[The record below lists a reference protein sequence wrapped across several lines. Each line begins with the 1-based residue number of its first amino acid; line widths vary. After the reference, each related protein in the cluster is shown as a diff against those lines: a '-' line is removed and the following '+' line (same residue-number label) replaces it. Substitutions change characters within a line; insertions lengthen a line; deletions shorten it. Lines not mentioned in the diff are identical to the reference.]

1 VSKELSS
8 VFEKTYEYYR
18 SGGTYD
24 ISTAENSSP
33 YLFAAGVYET
43 FVGQLDPSRYD
54 TYFQVPLQFNEAA
67 ENDPYYRLYM
77 EYEDAKAESMRILVA
92 FLTCGVLWLLT
103 VLFLMIIAGKKQ
115 EDGSIQLAKIDYLPA
130 SLHVLASGIMIALL
144 VMAGLRSVSYMVE
157 LDRNYAGANVL
168 PWKLLCAAL
177 AVLINLFLIEW
188 GSSLVRQIRGHGFVK
203 NSLTYN
209 LFSKD
214 GRCRTLSSKFVSY
227 CKGVF
232 PVKDKKV
239 KKKLITVMVLYFVF
253 VVLLSIAGWWIGTL
267 LIILAS
273 VLLAAYIAHLLQDI
287 QTIDDALAE
296 AEKGSYDYQL
306 QPEKMTDAM
315 KPLGQKVGNLTNG
328 VKLAVE
334 TAVKNERQK
343 TDLITGVSHD
353 LKTPLTSIINYTELL
368 KTCNIQDPQAKQY
381 IGVLEEKSAAL
392 KKLVEDLLEASKVS
406 SGNLEVHLEKINLS
420 ELLEQVYGEY
430 KEPLQEEGLLLKL
443 DTPSAPVYVKADGQ
457 KVYRVL
463 ENLFSNVQKYS
474 LDNTRVYI
482 DLKQEEK
489 TAMVAVKNISKEEMN
504 YDPAELTERF
514 FRGDRS
520 RTTEGS
526 GLGLS
531 IAESLTTAQNGTFDI
546 SIDGDLFKVTIRLPL
561 AE

>member
-1 VSKELSS
+1 
-8 VFEKTYEYYR
+8 
-18 SGGTYD
+18 
-24 ISTAENSSP
+24 
-33 YLFAAGVYET
+33 
-43 FVGQLDPSRYD
+43 
-54 TYFQVPLQFNEAA
+54 
-67 ENDPYYRLYM
+67 
-77 EYEDAKAESMRILVA
+77 
-92 FLTCGVLWLLT
+92 
-103 VLFLMIIAGKKQ
+103 
-115 EDGSIQLAKIDYLPA
+115 
-130 SLHVLASGIMIALL
+130 
-144 VMAGLRSVSYMVE
+144 
-157 LDRNYAGANVL
+157 
-168 PWKLLCAAL
+168 
-177 AVLINLFLIEW
+177 
-188 GSSLVRQIRGHGFVK
+188 
-203 NSLTYN
+203 
-209 LFSKD
+209 
-214 GRCRTLSSKFVSY
+214 
-227 CKGVF
+227 
-232 PVKDKKV
+232 
-239 KKKLITVMVLYFVF
+239 
-253 VVLLSIAGWWIGTL
+253 
-267 LIILAS
+267 
-273 VLLAAYIAHLLQDI
+273 
-287 QTIDDALAE
+287 
-296 AEKGSYDYQL
+296 
-306 QPEKMTDAM
+306 
-315 KPLGQKVGNLTNG
+315 
-328 VKLAVE
+328 
-334 TAVKNERQK
+334 
-343 TDLITGVSHD
+343 
-353 LKTPLTSIINYTELL
+353 LL

-430 KEPLQEEGLLLKL
+430 EEPLQEKGLLLKL